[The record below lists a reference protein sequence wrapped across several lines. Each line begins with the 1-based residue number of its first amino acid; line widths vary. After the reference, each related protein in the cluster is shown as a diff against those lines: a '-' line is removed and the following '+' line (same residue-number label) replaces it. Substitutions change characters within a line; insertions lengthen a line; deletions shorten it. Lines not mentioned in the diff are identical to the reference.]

1 MQMIGAFLS
10 MKRLR
15 RTNEDEPWAYTD
27 EAFDEPV
34 KEMDYSFIVKPN
46 GLSTVEFTVEGYDSH
61 SVTVYMDGTFD
72 ECFDALKRMR
82 QAMEQDGLTIETDNW
97 E

>member
-1 MQMIGAFLS
+1 MEMIGAFLK

-15 RTNEDEPWAYTD
+15 RINEDESWTYTD
-27 EAFDEPV
+27 EAFDESV
-34 KEMDYSFIVKPN
+34 KEMEYSFIVKPI
-46 GLSTVEFTVEGYDSH
+46 GGIFTVEGYDGGN
-61 SVTVYMDGTFD
+61 VTVYMGGTFD